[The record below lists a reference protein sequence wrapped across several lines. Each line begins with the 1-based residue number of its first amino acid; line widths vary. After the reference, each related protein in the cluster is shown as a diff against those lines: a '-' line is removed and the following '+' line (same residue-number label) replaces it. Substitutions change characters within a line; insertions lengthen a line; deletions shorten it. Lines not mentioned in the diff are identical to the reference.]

1 MSVSK
6 KYLVLAFLVLFSLG
20 TFAEGPRN
28 DHWKV
33 IGPGG
38 GGSIYAPTMSP
49 HNSNDM
55 LAYCDMTG
63 AYISHDGGTSWR
75 MFNLRGRVHFYLFD
89 PVDPNVIYV
98 ETIGLWRSTDRGNTW
113 RLVYPAPTSVTG
125 VIMPDDHASDKIMT
139 QDPSQGSVSA
149 LAVDP
154 VNSKILYATILEN
167 GTNTFATS
175 KDWGATWQRDG
186 DLPGFDAMSVG
197 ALGGSERI
205 FVDPASPQTERTI
218 YVIGTNSI
226 SVRRNGAWHQF
237 NPPPD
242 VKSFTEYTGGFSAGV
257 SKPIFYVT
265 SRKGAF
271 VSNDGGESW
280 SGVKLP
286 GIEGRVHF
294 SGIGASFHHPE
305 VAYVSYDNGRNQ
317 SKPFFGFAKTTDA
330 GRTWTIPWDESDP
343 NHLHKAWIE
352 ERNGF
357 GRNTEDVGVS
367 PTDPNRV
374 FGSDSMRMVRRK
386 LGSGLFEASAGWR
399 LDKHWP
405 RCDYLLWGTL
415 RSFRQEADVHHLH
428 GYRPNAQRGRREKLD
443 DFNDRGATHLAEH
456 YLLDCF

>member
-49 HNSNDM
+49 HNPNYM

-125 VIMPDDHASDKIMT
+125 VIMPDDHASDKILT

-186 DLPGFDAMSVG
+186 DLPGFDAMSVD

-226 SVRRNGAWHQF
+226 SVRQNGAWHQF
-237 NPPPD
+237 NPPAD
-242 VKSFTEYTGGFSAGV
+242 VKLFTEYTGGFSAGV
-257 SKPIFYVT
+257 SKPVFYVT

-280 SGVKLP
+280 SGVK
-286 GIEGRVHF
+286 
-294 SGIGASFHHPE
+294 
-305 VAYVSYDNGRNQ
+305 
-317 SKPFFGFAKTTDA
+317 
-330 GRTWTIPWDESDP
+330 
-343 NHLHKAWIE
+343 
-352 ERNGF
+352 
-357 GRNTEDVGVS
+357 
-367 PTDPNRV
+367 
-374 FGSDSMRMVRRK
+374 
-386 LGSGLFEASAGWR
+386 
-399 LDKHWP
+399 
-405 RCDYLLWGTL
+405 
-415 RSFRQEADVHHLH
+415 
-428 GYRPNAQRGRREKLD
+428 
-443 DFNDRGATHLAEH
+443 
-456 YLLDCF
+456 